1 MLTSETLDFTGF
13 AGSFL
18 LGLMKKDRNTGDWWS
33 SPTAYFQLRYRNME
47 L

>member
-13 AGSFL
+13 VGLFL
-18 LGLMKKDRNTGDWWS
+18 LGLMKKDRNAGDWQS
-33 SPTAYFQLRYRNME
+33 SPTAYVQLRYISME